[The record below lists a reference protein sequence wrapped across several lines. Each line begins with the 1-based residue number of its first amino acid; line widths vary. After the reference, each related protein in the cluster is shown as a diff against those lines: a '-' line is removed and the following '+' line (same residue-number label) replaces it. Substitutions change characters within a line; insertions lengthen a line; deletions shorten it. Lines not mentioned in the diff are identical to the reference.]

1 MAFSEKSQCTTVGV
15 NNCWVL
21 GRLVHVA
28 DLKKFIWNCKVIA
41 VALVLIKVG
50 EFTPWLAFAIR
61 VKGNYILG
69 LFHCL
74 PPLAEA
80 GRSLSR
86 DNAAAAHRAG
96 SIVGFSDYDT
106 ATTVPVVHWC
116 WFGVRALLVCICFLL
131 RCRFHLSIAFDVIL
145 EW

>member
-28 DLKKFIWNCKVIA
+28 DLKKFIWTCKIIA
-41 VALVLIKVG
+41 MGLGLVNVG

-61 VKGNYILG
+61 IKGNDILG
-69 LFHCL
+69 HFHCL
-74 PPLAEA
+74 PPHAEA

-86 DNAAAAHRAG
+86 DNAAAPHRAG
-96 SIVGFSDYDT
+96 SIVGFFYYST

-116 WFGVRALLVCICFLL
+116 FGVRALLVWFCFLL
-131 RCRFHLSIAFDVIL
+131 RCRFHLSIAFDVTVL
-145 EW
+145 